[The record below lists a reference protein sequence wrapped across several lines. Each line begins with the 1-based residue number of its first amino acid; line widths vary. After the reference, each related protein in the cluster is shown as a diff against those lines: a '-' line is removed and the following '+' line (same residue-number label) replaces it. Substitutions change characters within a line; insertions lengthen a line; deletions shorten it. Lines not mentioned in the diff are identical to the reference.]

1 MLILSACASPTW
13 VTQDGLP
20 TDKNTLTNALNRG
33 DFEKRRKEALAY
45 IEQLDSKIADD
56 LIIDEHKVDDDP
68 VIDKDTIDCMARKG
82 FKLP

>member
-1 MLILSACASPTW
+1 MLILSACAGSTW

-20 TDKNTLTNALNRG
+20 TDKNTLTNALNRC

-45 IEQLDSKIADD
+45 IEQLDSKTADD